1 MKRKS
6 RTKKTSMEEEDEGRN
21 GILVL
26 VLALVLIAMVR
37 EDSRSILSYLY
48 INIKLVSNLTDDR
61 DNK

>member
-1 MKRKS
+1 
-6 RTKKTSMEEEDEGRN
+6 MEEEDEGRN
-21 GILVL
+21 GILVPVL
-26 VLALVLIAMVR
+26 VLVLVAMVR